1 MSSFADETHQ
11 LLIIAGGN
19 GAGKSSASKYIS
31 PPKALI
37 YDPDKEIKRIESQ
50 YPDLPAASIYYAVQ
64 NYFLDQVDYIQKN
77 KFNFTIETNFR
88 DAGLM
93 DTIERFREAGYSIGM
108 VYMLLPNIQLSM
120 ERVNN
125 RVREGGHAVDEDSIR
140 TNFYEGQKN
149 LLYFASR
156 FDHIELINAAGE
168 PGKLRS
174 LLSII
179 SGELA
184 YYSENPPEW
193 AKEMVDALIAPYGKQ
208 LDRNPWNGHWR
219 NNEDE
224 GRDYRP
230 RIGR

>member
-1 MSSFADETHQ
+1 MSSLANETPQ

-19 GAGKSSASKYIS
+19 GAGKSSSSKYIS
-31 PPKALI
+31 PPKAMI

-64 NYFLDQVDYIQKN
+64 NYFLDQVDLVLKN
-77 KFNFTIETNFR
+77 KLNFTIETNFR

-93 DTIERFREAGYSIGM
+93 DTVERFRKAGYSIGM

-149 LLYFASR
+149 LLYFANR

-168 PGKLRS
+168 PGKLQS

-179 SGELA
+179 SGKLA
-184 YYSENPPEW
+184 YYNEGPPEW
-193 AKEMVDALIAPYGKQ
+193 AKEVIDSLIAPYGKY
-208 LDRNPWNGHWR
+208 LDQNPWDNNR
-219 NNEDE
+219 NNDDDQE
-224 GRDYRP
+224 YRP